1 MDGGFFE
8 RFGSL
13 LREQA
18 EFVEAQEQIEKKQVA
33 EAAAEV
39 APEKINEDS
48 DNEQPLPTT
57 EESDEVSVTSS
68 DSETDVEKDQSELIA
83 TAWNVSI
90 VEFLF

>member
-90 VEFLF
+90 VKFLF